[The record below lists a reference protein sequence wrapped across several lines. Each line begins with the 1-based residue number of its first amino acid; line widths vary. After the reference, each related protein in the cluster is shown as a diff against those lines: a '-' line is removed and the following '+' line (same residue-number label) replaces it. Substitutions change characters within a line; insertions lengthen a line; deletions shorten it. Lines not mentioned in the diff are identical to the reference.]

1 MYEKIDDLVYN
12 SSVFDA
18 WNALACC
25 NICWHERNGNM
36 LYSIF
41 GVNPLFSIFSGILA
55 GSDVKKLWVLPIVT
69 AGVFILGVWIFFDM
83 GEPAFLLYSSAY
95 LVIGIIAM
103 LISGFIKEEENDK
116 FSFVG
121 E

>member
-1 MYEKIDDLVYN
+1 MKKLMIWFIIA
-12 SSVFDA
+12 VFLMLGMP
-18 WNALACC
+18 WLAVTFAGM
-25 NICWHERNGNM
+25 NGMAICFI
-36 LYSIF
+36 LFF
-41 GVNPLFSIFSGILA
+41 GVNPLFSIFSCILA

-103 LISGFIKEEENDK
+103 LISGFIKRRRK
-116 FSFVG
+116 
-121 E
+121 